1 LPRLYHFDITNCH
14 RSGTSAITAELN
26 RPIGPGAHWR
36 ALDPGVR
43 IGIIAGSIA
52 GFVLLCGTIAFFCI
66 RSTRQGLK
74 EHAKAEAD
82 WAAQQ
87 REAVEW
93 QRKYNADRASTI
105 GSRGASRGTQKSYHV
120 V

>member
-1 LPRLYHFDITNCH
+1 MLHVLTSHP
-14 RSGTSAITAELN
+14 SGQSVIIPELN

-52 GFVLLCGTIAFFCI
+52 GFVCFIGAIAFCCI
-66 RSTRQGLK
+66 KSTRKGLQ

-105 GSRGASRGTQKSYHV
+105 GSRGGISSRGTMKSHHAV
-120 V
+120 

>member
-1 LPRLYHFDITNCH
+1 M
-14 RSGTSAITAELN
+14 N

-52 GFVLLCGTIAFFCI
+52 GFVLLVGTIIFCCVQ
-66 RSTRQGLK
+66 STRKGLK
-74 EHAKAEAD
+74 EHAKAEAE

-87 REAVEW
+87 KEAKEW
-93 QRKYNADRASTI
+93 QQKYNADRASTI
-105 GSRGASRGTQKSYHV
+105 GSRGGMSSRGTIKSFHAV
-120 V
+120 